1 MKRDNGG
8 KKLVFTEK
16 KGKRRKEN
24 SLDCFIRS
32 KANSGRIF
40 TIGGNAR
47 FVYLILQL
55 SQRCS
60 RLRSIVKFREAG
72 FKTHGYKDTWLAFL
86 FFFFFFFFP
95 SQPLEHVYTVLCR
108 NRYLHGTRPV
118 VLPAQIIVL
127 YRDMLDNDRYRS
139 FVSACERKHMYHCQD
154 ITLSGLPS
162 FRLENYHTIVRS
174 YIQRQMPAI
183 IVDGKIARRY
193 RNKWF
198 RDTLLIDRR
207 LSKF

>member
-1 MKRDNGG
+1 MSHCLTNETRQWGEKTCFRRKKR
-8 KKLVFTEK
+8 KK
-16 KGKRRKEN
+16 KEN
-24 SLDCFIRS
+24 SLDFIRS

-86 FFFFFFFFP
+86 FSSFFFP

-174 YIQRQMPAI
+174 YVYSETNASHSCR
-183 IVDGKIARRY
+183 
-193 RNKWF
+193 W
-198 RDTLLIDRR
+198 
-207 LSKF
+207 